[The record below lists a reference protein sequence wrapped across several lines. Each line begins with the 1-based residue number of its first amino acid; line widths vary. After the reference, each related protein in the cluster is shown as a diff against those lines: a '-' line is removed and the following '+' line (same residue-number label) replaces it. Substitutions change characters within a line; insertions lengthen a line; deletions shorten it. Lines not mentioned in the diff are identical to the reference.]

1 MKKECFTCNNKI
13 TTELPNDKLEF
24 HCKVTGKKIRQI
36 DPACDEYDGD
46 NFMEDIRMEI
56 AKTARKLRKEL

>member
-36 DPACDEYDGD
+36 DPACDEYDG
-46 NFMEDIRMEI
+46 NMSM
-56 AKTARKLRKEL
+56 